1 MANIRDNH
9 DTQEESTVS
18 NIHTACSQK
27 QGGYLLNRDGTLK
40 VPWGLLHPM
49 GTDVITRQGID
60 YTKGVNMKYKYSR
73 VVSLPTFAC
82 RQEFQETWHKEDI
95 FPCLAVFVAG
105 PNVSA
110 KGKGRRSSM
119 TRTLDPA
126 ASDLSAFTAGVKAAV
141 SSMLR
146 AMIAESVQVAIVPA
160 VSMGLYSG
168 THRIEFVPLVND
180 CIREIGNMA
189 PIEEVIVSWKGPPTR

>member
-1 MANIRDNH
+1 
-9 DTQEESTVS
+9 
-18 NIHTACSQK
+18 
-27 QGGYLLNRDGTLK
+27 
-40 VPWGLLHPM
+40 M
-49 GTDVITRQGID
+49 GTDVRTWQGID
-60 YTKGVNMKYKYSR
+60 YTKGSNMKYKYGKA
-73 VVSLPTFAC
+73 VSLPTFAC
-82 RQEFQETWHKEDI
+82 RQEFGETWHKEDI

-110 KGKGRRSSM
+110 QGKTGRRSSM

-146 AMIAESVQVAIVPA
+146 AMIEESVQVAIVPA

-168 THRIEFVPLVND
+168 THRINFVPLVND

-189 PIEEVIVSWKGPPTR
+189 PIEKVIVSWKGPPQ